1 MKRIYYTHAMHKH
14 IFPKLRFFFRI
25 KRQTRTHSKKSTVT
39 ICVLDGSERACVCLT
54 HTQHVHI
61 MYTISAQ
68 KYVFAC
74 LFAHCVNLRSV
85 TTHVCVGYMFNK
97 HVHALKSLEIS
108 TFTGFF
114 RACTCLTFNS
124 KKITLSVIS
133 FAFFPALQFH
143 SYTTNVSKARWDL
156 HRLWYG
162 FATESERIRSEG
174 ELETDIHFVM
184 IKQYSLW

>member
-1 MKRIYYTHAMHKH
+1 MLLNMIIILMKRIYYTHAMHKH

-25 KRQTRTHSKKSTVT
+25 KRQTRTHSKNSVV
-39 ICVLDGSERACVCLT
+39 IIWILDSSERVCVCQT

-68 KYVFAC
+68 KYVFAY

-85 TTHVCVGYMFNK
+85 TTHVCVVYVFDK

-108 TFTGFF
+108 IFTGFF
-114 RACTCLTFNS
+114 TGCVRVWRLIL

-143 SYTTNVSKARWDL
+143 
-156 HRLWYG
+156 
-162 FATESERIRSEG
+162 
-174 ELETDIHFVM
+174 
-184 IKQYSLW
+184 